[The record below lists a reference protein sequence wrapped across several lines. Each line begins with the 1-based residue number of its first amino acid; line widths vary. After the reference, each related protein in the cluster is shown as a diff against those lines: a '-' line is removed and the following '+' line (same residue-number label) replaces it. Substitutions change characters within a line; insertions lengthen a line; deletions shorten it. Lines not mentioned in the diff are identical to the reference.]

1 MAVPAKFT
9 PVQGS
14 PPPPGKGSFPMFPIF
29 ALLLYVAYL
38 GIFIIG
44 PKFVSLLADEFD
56 PIFPPLWRLVGAVV
70 LFLALALIIAYSLI
84 SKPKPLETV
93 QPKAPG
99 PRAPAVP
106 PAPVSQA
113 KFKPVAKVPEPA
125 KPAEPVKRVEDEPV
139 RSQVITYP
147 LEVEGGIFGDTYI
160 GLSPNKVLKLRSLVV
175 EPEYLS

>member
-1 MAVPAKFT
+1 MAAPAKFT

-14 PPPPGKGSFPMFPIF
+14 PPPPGKGSFPLFPIF
-29 ALLLYVAYL
+29 ALVLYVAYL

-56 PIFPPLWRLVGAVV
+56 PIFPPLFRMVGAVV
-70 LFLALALIIAYSLI
+70 LFLVLAVIIGLNLL
-84 SKPKPLETV
+84 SKPKPQEPV

-99 PRAPAVP
+99 PKVPAAQP
-106 PAPVSQA
+106 PQASPA
-113 KFKPVAKVPEPA
+113 KFKPVVKEPEVKKAAPI
-125 KPAEPVKRVEDEPV
+125 VKRMEDEPV

-147 LEVEGGIFGDTYI
+147 LEVEAGIFGDTYI